1 MSTKRCYYETLEVE
15 RNADDSKLKAA
26 FRKLAMKWHPDKNP
40 GDATSEV
47 RFKEINE
54 AYEVLKDGDKR
65 AAYDRFG
72 HAAFEQGMGGGGPG
86 FGAGFASSFSDIF
99 EDLFGMAGQRGR
111 GGGRERGADL
121 RYNME
126 ITLEEAFLGK
136 TAQIEIPVSVTCESC
151 SGTGAKAGTKPKT
164 CSMCGGAGR
173 VRQAQGFFTLER
185 TCPGCQGRGQMIEDP
200 CPSCSGSGPGDA
212 RAHAVGQYSARR
224 RRRHPHPA
232 GRRRRGRRPRRAV
245 RAISTFSCRWRA
257 HQFFQRDGADLHCRV
272 PISMVTAALG
282 GEFEVPTIDK
292 GKTKVKIPSGTQSGR
307 RFRIASKGM
316 PVLRSRQTGDMY
328 VQVVVETP
336 QNLTKK
342 QQELLAEFE
351 KLSSGATQPEAAGF
365 FTKVKDFFGTPRQL
379 YGAAMRGH
387 HRLDRLIARSRP
399 IRLYDYFLTLPPQS
413 RSRLV
418 ATCLC
423 NRPCVR

>member
-1 MSTKRCYYETLEVE
+1 MSTKRCYYETLGVD
-15 RNADDSKLKAA
+15 RNADEPKLKAA

-40 GDATSEV
+40 GDAASEV

-72 HAAFEQGMGGGGPG
+72 HAAFEQGAGGGGPG

-111 GGGRERGADL
+111 GGRERGQDL

-164 CSMCGGAGR
+164 CSLCGGMGR

-200 CPSCSGSGPGDA
+200 CPSCAGSGRVTRDRNLSVNIPQGVEDGTRIRLAGEGEAGVRGGPSGDLYIFLTLTS
-212 RAHAVGQYSARR
+212 HGV
-224 RRRHPHPA
+224 
-232 GRRRRGRRPRRAV
+232 
-245 RAISTFSCRWRA
+245 
-257 HQFFQRDGADLHCRV
+257 FQRDGADRHWRA
-272 PISMVTAALG
+272 PASMVTAALG

-292 GKTKVKIPSGTQSGR
+292 AKSKVKIPSGTQSGR

-365 FTKVKDFFGTPRQL
+365 FTKVKDFFGTRANP
-379 YGAAMRGH
+379 
-387 HRLDRLIARSRP
+387 
-399 IRLYDYFLTLPPQS
+399 
-413 RSRLV
+413 
-418 ATCLC
+418 
-423 NRPCVR
+423 